1 MIRLN
6 YFAVAIFTLSIILLA
21 TWYQWR
27 DHFTDTPDAT
37 ITSIQPDYTIETFQS
52 QVFTESGQLHY
63 EMKSLTLAHYP
74 QNDTLEMQKPWIKL
88 YEGEGAP
95 WVIEADKGQSPSRD
109 EIFLSGNVKINGTV
123 GNDHN
128 SANKP
133 LFLEDTLEQEKPN
146 EPFSQA
152 QRKQI
157 KMETETLALQINNE
171 FAETHDPVIIF
182 SDNDQIE
189 SIGLEA
195 DLRNDVLLLQSNVKG
210 TYTVE

>member
-6 YFAVAIFTLSIILLA
+6 YFAIAIFILSIILLT

-27 DHFTDTPDAT
+27 DHFSDTPDAT
-37 ITSIQPDYTIETFQS
+37 IKNTQPDYTIETFQS
-52 QVFTESGQLHY
+52 RVFTESGQLHY
-63 EMKSLTLAHYP
+63 EMKSVTLAHYP
-74 QNDTLEMQKPWIKL
+74 QDDTLQMQKPWIKL

-95 WVIEADKGQSPSRD
+95 WVIEADKGQSPSSD

-123 GNDHN
+123 GDDEN
-128 SANKP
+128 SPNKP
-133 LFLEDTLEQEKPN
+133 GSLEETVAQEKEN

-152 QRKQI
+152 QRKQV
-157 KMETETLALQINNE
+157 KMETETLTLQISNE
-171 FAETHDPVIIF
+171 FAKTNDPIIIF

-210 TYTVE
+210 KYIVE